1 LTALLFKGEFE
12 HSREA
17 AVLAVAAAREK
28 RAGKGAVSDA
38 WDIEDHLTA
47 LKARIVPLR
56 SIGTELLSAAIH
68 VHGALWPS
76 IRATLSVSE
85 LASALRCAGRRIHA
99 WKRSGAR
106 AGADQVLTQV
116 LSWYEGLD
124 LDAIQRLRMASL
136 WCSDPAKIQR
146 RQEVAHRIASW
157 SSIRAFTASVIPS
170 DSESDYEDDE
180 ETDATGDANDEIPKE
195 DDAASGAV
203 TETAAPR
210 DVATSPTP
218 EASQAEV
225 RPDAPS
231 TAAGTE
237 AEAAPAASPET
248 AAPAAATGT
257 AAPADATGTTAPA
270 DATGTAAP
278 ADAAPGV
285 APSADASAEKPTSP
299 IT

>member
-1 LTALLFKGEFE
+1 MTALLFKGEFE

-17 AVLAVAAAREK
+17 AVLGVAAAREK

-56 SIGTELLSAAIH
+56 SIETELLSAAIH

-76 IRATLSVSE
+76 IHATLSVSE

-124 LDAIQRLRMASL
+124 LDAIQRLRTISP
-136 WCSDPAKIQR
+136 CYNDPAKVQR

-180 ETDATGDANDEIPKE
+180 ETGDGDDEVPEE
-195 DDAASGAV
+195 DDAASGAA
-203 TETAAPR
+203 TETVVPR
-210 DVATSPTP
+210 DAATSPTP
-218 EASQAEV
+218 EASQAEL

-231 TAAGTE
+231 TAAGT
-237 AEAAPAASPET
+237 
-248 AAPAAATGT
+248 
-257 AAPADATGTTAPA
+257 
-270 DATGTAAP
+270 
-278 ADAAPGV
+278 
-285 APSADASAEKPTSP
+285 
-299 IT
+299 